1 MSSKKLLQQCID
13 NRCHSNSHS
22 PPFMC
27 YITCIKNESCW
38 LISNQFALIR
48 FYPRKCFSYFKPVWI
63 FTKRHLTSFSLN
75 STNDWMSKST
85 LNRIFLACRR
95 TSFLIERTKTKMCHK
110 HDDFIKIPIPSG
122 DFLHI
127 PLWDECTVLIRRA
140 TFFADNSCIIA
151 LASHRSK

>member
-38 LISNQFALIR
+38 LISNKFALIR

-63 FTKRHLTSFSLN
+63 CTKRHLTSFSLN

-140 TFFADNSCIIA
+140 TFLQTI
-151 LASHRSK
+151 HV